1 MSSIAG
7 GEYKTLIMFHISP
20 NENDPGETLCSLNFA
35 SRASRIELGQA
46 RKQVDV
52 GELSRYKLMVLALL
66 PSMLVHA

>member
-7 GEYKTLIMFHISP
+7 GDSKTLIMFQICQ
-20 NENDPGETLCSLNFA
+20 NENDPGETLSSLNFA
-35 SRASRIELGQA
+35 SRMSGIELGQA

-66 PSMLVHA
+66 PSLLVHA